1 MGSSTPASSSEAMSW
16 ESGPGSG
23 GRERLIVGV
32 DFGTTFSGVAAA
44 HASAPDDIEII
55 KTWPGGSSDKVPS
68 EISYE
73 MAGDGAGQASIRW
86 GFQAKADSSRIRCIK
101 LFLDRTLR
109 LPFYVDNYG
118 TAALLQR
125 CNKQVVDVVSDY
137 LTQLQKHTG
146 AILARRYGEA
156 FMASAQID
164 YVLTCPAVWSDAAKN
179 TTLLAAER
187 AGMGRH
193 SEIQMI
199 SEPEAAAVYTL
210 NAIQAN
216 CLKVGDNIIVCDAGG
231 GTVDLISYKI
241 LSLRP
246 LRVEESAVGTGGL
259 CGSAFLNYG
268 FEAQVRRKLG
278 AELLHEMKTSRRGDS
293 WQTALNYFENVKRS
307 FSDDYEQEW
316 LVPFPR
322 LPADEECGRDAGC
335 LSLTASDMQ
344 AIFDPVVK
352 GVCDLVEGQ
361 VCKMRRGGGVVSAIV
376 LVGGFGQSDYLYRR
390 LKDHF
395 GSAAPPPY
403 SERAEWATS
412 LDEGPI
418 EVLQPI
424 YAWTAVVRGAVLRGL
439 QQGSMVV
446 SRRARMHYGTSY
458 ATTYDEAV
466 HPAGQ
471 QYWSQ
476 LWERWM
482 IGDRMQWLVAKVSA
496 PSAIC

>member
-1 MGSSTPASSSEAMSW
+1 MNQGGASLGAGRDASPRQVGSTPASSSEAISW
-16 ESGPGSG
+16 EGAS
-23 GRERLIVGV
+23 RERLIVGV

-68 EISYE
+68 EIAYE
-73 MAGDGAGQASIRW
+73 AGSIKW
-86 GFQAKADSSRIRCIK
+86 GFQVKADGARIRCIK

-109 LPFYVDNYG
+109 LPFYVDNYD
-118 TAALLQR
+118 TAAQLQR
-125 CNKQVVDVVSDY
+125 SNKQVVDVVSDY
-137 LTQLQKHTG
+137 LTQLQQHTR

-156 FMASAQID
+156 FVAAAQID

-187 AGMGRH
+187 AGMGRQ

-278 AELLHEMKTSRRGDS
+278 AELLHEMKTTRRGDS

-307 FSDDYEQEW
+307 FSDEYEQEW
-316 LVPFPR
+316 LVPW
-322 LPADEECGRDAGC
+322 A
-335 LSLTASDMQ
+335 AS
-344 AIFDPVVK
+344 A
-352 GVCDLVEGQ
+352 
-361 VCKMRRGGGVVSAIV
+361 
-376 LVGGFGQSDYLYRR
+376 
-390 LKDHF
+390 
-395 GSAAPPPY
+395 
-403 SERAEWATS
+403 
-412 LDEGPI
+412 
-418 EVLQPI
+418 
-424 YAWTAVVRGAVLRGL
+424 
-439 QQGSMVV
+439 
-446 SRRARMHYGTSY
+446 
-458 ATTYDEAV
+458 
-466 HPAGQ
+466 
-471 QYWSQ
+471 
-476 LWERWM
+476 
-482 IGDRMQWLVAKVSA
+482 
-496 PSAIC
+496 